1 VSQDT
6 RHCLTVT
13 NYSRTARTY
22 YIWQISQ
29 CCMAT
34 TYTVHTLLLDYSVP
48 GHSQPDWGGVKR
60 HASMYASSVICCSM
74 SVFASAANV
83 HHRAVTSV
91 LMVDDESS
99 SSNESVGR
107 RLWSHPLAAAAAAAV
122 AVTDCSLAA
131 PWTSHLH
138 LELWT
143 SSGWSLSRLY
153 SHWTMDG
160 WMVRWTTDAAG
171 IISVLTP
178 LSLHITDT
186 VAIMRSKLKFDP
198 PTPTGRL
205 QC

>member
-1 VSQDT
+1 
-6 RHCLTVT
+6 
-13 NYSRTARTY
+13 
-22 YIWQISQ
+22 
-29 CCMAT
+29 MAT

-107 RLWSHPLAAAAAAAV
+107 RLWSHPLAAAAAAV

-160 WMVRWTTDAAG
+160 WMVRWTIDAAG